1 MFNATVPQH
10 QVLLN
15 LAAYQDDEEE
25 EVDENSV
32 EGLRI
37 AEEVSDG
44 TARVLCA
51 RCYSLTHYG
60 CARACLRREHTS
72 LSAARALAI
81 FHFPVN

>member
-1 MFNATVPQH
+1 MRRRAQDVDLQNP
-10 QVLLN
+10 
-15 LAAYQDDEEE
+15 AAHQDDGEE

-60 CARACLRREHTS
+60 CAHGCLHR
-72 LSAARALAI
+72 LLGMM
-81 FHFPVN
+81 